1 MGRGFHSGLEGMDQL
16 EMWLR
21 CALKLLTVF
30 DEAKRVYQLDW
41 KIFPHEEGGSVTQ
54 EADLCSLRK
63 KSL

>member
-1 MGRGFHSGLEGMDQL
+1 MDQL

-30 DEAKRVYQLDW
+30 DEVKRVYQLDW
-41 KIFPHEEGGSVTQ
+41 KIFPHEEGGRVTQ